1 VRRLRKAGLALAV
14 ATGLLAATGSASAA
28 AHHHGNVTCHRG
40 TVAAGTYRSLAIA
53 GSCTLASSGTVTVRH
68 DLVIRRAAFFNA
80 ATAATLNVRGD
91 VWVKAHA
98 VAILGCSPDLGCAAT
113 SDNHIRGDL
122 TAAGAWAT
130 VVHGTTTRGDVRFL
144 GGGGSEDCSITP
156 ILGQVP
162 YYTTYQDGAIGGDF
176 TARRVHTCW
185 FGLIRVHVGGDA
197 LMVGGRF
204 GDSDAM
210 EVVTNVI
217 GGNLGCFNNVPQAHV
232 GDSMGAP
239 NVVGGHK
246 RGECAGL

>member
-1 VRRLRKAGLALAV
+1 MKRLRKAALALAV

-28 AHHHGNVTCHRG
+28 VHHHGNVTCHRG
-40 TVAAGTYRSLAIA
+40 TVAPGTYRSLAIA

-130 VVHGTTTRGDVRFL
+130 VVHGTTTHGDVRFL

-217 GGNLGCFNNVPQAHV
+217 GGNLGCFNNVPQAHI